1 MFRPTVIVAAVIASV
16 ILGASSWGQSGK
28 TPAAITGTVTYRQ
41 RSALPPDAI
50 VNLQLQDIFLQDAPA
65 KLIAEV
71 NIPTKGK
78 QVPIAFRIPYTPAD
92 IDPVHTYAVEATIL
106 VNGKMLFT
114 STTSYPVITHGALT
128 EVSIIVEP
136 VAAEAASNTNKTHH
150 SHTARAKLE
159 GTDWKLIELG
169 GAPFVVTLGTG
180 SADLQL
186 NPEGKKVAGSG
197 GCNRFMGAYEAGKGS
212 LHFSAIALTEM
223 ACPEPAMKQEH
234 DFVEALQATT
244 RYRIVGETLELRN
257 GKRVLARLQSQTA
270 E

>member
-1 MFRPTVIVAAVIASV
+1 MFRPTFILAAVITSV
-16 ILGASSWGQSGK
+16 ILGVPSRGQNGK
-28 TPAAITGTVTYRQ
+28 TSAAITGTVTYRQ
-41 RSALPPDAI
+41 RSALPSDAI

-78 QVPIAFRIPYTPAD
+78 QVPIGFSIPYTLAD

-106 VNGKMLFT
+106 VNRRMLFT
-114 STTSYPVITHGALT
+114 STTSYPVITHGAPT
-128 EVSIIVEP
+128 EISIIVEP

-150 SHTARAKLE
+150 THTARAKLE

-197 GCNRFMGAYEAGKGS
+197 GCNRFMGTYEAGKGS

-244 RYRIVGETLELRN
+244 RYRIVGETLEMRN
-257 GKRVLARLQSQTA
+257 GKRVLVRLQSQSA